1 MPVTFL
7 NQCMRRASCLSCTV
21 PLNEE
26 SKKFWITDTMHRQIT
41 NAKKTWAWTSVLVK
55 SMYWGIAFV
64 SLNVIVAK
72 FTILFLSW
80 LIDTCKTIKDSASS
94 DIGGRYVGRWVD
106 GWVDRWVDG
115 KVG

>member
-1 MPVTFL
+1 M
-7 NQCMRRASCLSCTV
+7 

-94 DIGGRYVGRWVD
+94 DLGGRYVGRWVD